1 MRECPQMPFVYI
13 SLHSRLSSQFP
24 LTARHVCRNTAST
37 YFLPMFVCLDVSL
50 PFILPHFCAV
60 SNNKDNNDWN
70 LSILACTAL
79 IAVIFLCTMLF
90 HEIKPNY
97 IED

>member
-1 MRECPQMPFVYI
+1 MREFPQMPFVYI

-37 YFLPMFVCLDVSL
+37 YFPPASVCSDESL

-60 SNNKDNNDWN
+60 SNNKDNNGWN
-70 LSILACTAL
+70 LPIWAAQ
-79 IAVIFLCTMLF
+79 
-90 HEIKPNY
+90 H
-97 IED
+97 